1 MGHINGVGID
11 LKFKEDW
18 GWPECRIEDGTI
30 TRWATTNAKPQPS
43 EAEIKIWRDKQNT
56 YSSNEEVRSLRVK
69 KYPNIGDQLD
79 DLYKAGVFSTE
90 MTALIKAVKDSNPK
104 T

>member
-1 MGHINGVGID
+1 MSLIEGTGID
-11 LKFKEDW
+11 RKFREDW
-18 GWPECRIEDGTI
+18 GYPDCRITEGKVV
-30 TRWATTNAKPQPS
+30 RWATTNAKPQPS
-43 EAEIKIWRDKQNT
+43 EAEIKTWRDKQNT
-56 YSSNEEVRSLRVK
+56 YSSNEEVRSLRAK